1 MKGDEIMKKFKRILA
16 TILAVI
22 FCFNISVIPTYAAD
36 VNDSTIS
43 DFPLAGTSEIVEIEG
58 TNYKYDY
65 YLEDGMRKV
74 DITNMSTNTMDR
86 IVYNPSTYTMYLNG
100 SIFSTKTEPLITP
113 YSLRTTADG
122 WEIVST
128 DSHYIS
134 WAEGTSV
141 AVIAG
146 MIAAA
151 LGFGVGGAAII
162 GAIGFEALS
171 VLAAASTGGTVYV
184 ELHMF
189 TAPFAQPQYRYMW
202 TFTAST
208 GDKYGPFYNHVYF

>member
-1 MKGDEIMKKFKRILA
+1 MKKFKRILA

-36 VNDSTIS
+36 VNDSTMS

-65 YLEDGMRKV
+65 YLENEIRKV
-74 DITNMSTNTMDR
+74 DITNMSTNTIDR
-86 IVYNPSTYTMYLNG
+86 IAYDPSTSTMYLNG
-100 SIFSTKTEPLITP
+100 SIFSTKTEPLIAP
-113 YSLRTTADG
+113 SSLGTTADG
-122 WEIVST
+122 WEILST

-141 AVIAG
+141 AVVAG

-151 LGFGVGGAAII
+151 LGFGIGGAAVI
-162 GAIGFEALS
+162 GAIGSAGIS
-171 VLAAASTGGTVYV
+171 VLAAASTGGTVYL

-189 TAPFAQPQYRYMW
+189 TAPFTQPQYRYMW
-202 TFTAST
+202 TFTANT
-208 GDKYGPFYNHVYF
+208 GDKYGPFYTHV

>member
-1 MKGDEIMKKFKRILA
+1 MKKFKKFLA

-22 FCFNISVIPTYAAD
+22 FCFNISIFPTYAAD
-36 VNDSTIS
+36 VNDSTMS
-43 DFPLAGTSEIVEIEG
+43 YFPLAGTSEIVEIEG
-58 TNYKYDY
+58 INYKYEY
-65 YLEDGMRKV
+65 YFEDEMRKV
-74 DITNMSTNTMDR
+74 DITNMSTNTIDR
-86 IVYNPSTYTMYLNG
+86 IAYDSSTSTMYLNG

-113 YSLRTTADG
+113 SSLGTTADG
-122 WEIVST
+122 WEILSK

-141 AVIAG
+141 AVVAG

-151 LGFGVGGAAII
+151 LGFGIGGAAVI
-162 GAIGFEALS
+162 GAIGSAGIS
-171 VLAAASTGGTVYV
+171 VLAAASTGGTVYL

-189 TAPFAQPQYRYMW
+189 TAPFVQPQYRYMW

-208 GDKYGPFYNHVYF
+208 GDKYGPFYYHVSF